1 MQLMSVLSCCG
12 NSLMYL
18 CSLCAARRDS
28 RSCGLP
34 MMLRPF
40 RFCLTTDYNRSG
52 LYWNPVNLCRKRVQG
67 YQLATNMTVWGTFQA
82 SATNRRMDHCYWI
95 HRPGLGWPRRPLPA
109 DGRCRPLIAMS
120 HWDAS
125 CTVNSSLEQCH
136 LRVVV
141 GSAGPG
147 SLHAAYISVSSRATR
162 TTFSGCRQRTLMN
175 HARTWDRWRCCE
187 CVGVCLC
194 AWHHHSC
201 RKSKRNI

>member
-1 MQLMSVLSCCG
+1 MPRRSKNVMPIMQLMSVLSCCG

-67 YQLATNMTVWGTFQA
+67 YQLATNMTAWGTFQA

-95 HRPGLGWPRRPLPA
+95 HRPGLRVTSKTFVCGWSLLPTYSHVALRR
-109 DGRCRPLIAMS
+109 R
-120 HWDAS
+120 
-125 CTVNSSLEQCH
+125 
-136 LRVVV
+136 
-141 GSAGPG
+141 
-147 SLHAAYISVSSRATR
+147 LHSQF
-162 TTFSGCRQRTLMN
+162 FS
-175 HARTWDRWRCCE
+175 
-187 CVGVCLC
+187 
-194 AWHHHSC
+194 
-201 RKSKRNI
+201 